1 MASPVLTSLT
11 ALIAASAQVRNS
23 ASNIVNAQSVG
34 APKAAA
40 SRAGAPSFAS
50 ASSTLVG
57 QRAYQPVR
65 STQVSTPGGV
75 KTVTRPARPA
85 TTPLYAPGHPAAG
98 ENGFIDA
105 PATSLVRE
113 FTNIQRARQAYRA
126 SAKVIDTAR
135 AIHNRLL
142 DLN

>member
-34 APKAAA
+34 TPKAAP
-40 SRAGAPSFAS
+40 SRAGAPGFAS
-50 ASSTLVG
+50 ASSALVG

-65 STQVSTPGGV
+65 SAQVGTSGGV

-85 TTPLYAPGHPAAG
+85 TTLFYAPNHPAAG
-98 ENGFIDA
+98 ANGFIDA

-113 FTNIQRARQAYRA
+113 FTNIQRARQAYQA
-126 SAKVIDTAR
+126 SARVIDTAR
-135 AIHNRLL
+135 AIHNKLL
-142 DLN
+142 DIN